1 MKKSALAVLI
11 ISIILLI
18 AGLVMI
24 GCGVA
29 DVHHA
34 YYHHDGGFYYYS
46 YRYTYNLLPA
56 EGNAL
61 AHFGHAVFNS
71 GLVMMVIFAI
81 LQVHDRKDKTLKEK
95 EHKANMADAEKA
107 KAEAEDAKAET
118 IDPGTGKETKAPQGN

>member
-46 YRYTYNLLPA
+46 Y
-56 EGNAL
+56 
-61 AHFGHAVFNS
+61 
-71 GLVMMVIFAI
+71 
-81 LQVHDRKDKTLKEK
+81 
-95 EHKANMADAEKA
+95 
-107 KAEAEDAKAET
+107 
-118 IDPGTGKETKAPQGN
+118 